1 MKLAQL
7 RSDFAAGQVDKPRY
21 IEQAY
26 QDYHRQ
32 LFEYAALLP
41 QTDIRE
47 ISIDAS
53 GVVFTTRSTGVRI
66 RCRP

>member
-41 QTDIRE
+41 ETHGEDLPE
-47 ISIDAS
+47 
-53 GVVFTTRSTGVRI
+53 
-66 RCRP
+66 